1 MTLDFSQRLSVPE
14 DVLLQELDGESV
26 ILNLKSE
33 CYFGLDEVG
42 TRMWA
47 VLTSSASI
55 QDAYELLLT
64 EYDVAPDVLRQD
76 LVGLAEQLVGHGLL
90 EIHGE

>member
-1 MTLDFSQRLSVPE
+1 MTFAFLQRLSVPE

-42 TRMWA
+42 TRMWV
-47 VLTSSASI
+47 VLTSSDTI
-55 QDAYELLLT
+55 QDAYERLLA

-76 LVGLAEQLVGHGLL
+76 LAALVEQLVGHGLL